1 MQKFYRTLLKKSYQI
16 VKRYKFLWFFG
27 VFAAIMGNGGE
38 VQMLFRAS
46 DAVPNLPQNIS
57 HLGEFLAAN
66 TPQDLIYNTWF
77 LIKVRPE
84 VILPVLLLFFVL
96 VLFVIWL
103 IVISQAA
110 LVYSTYRIQNNKSVD
125 FRTAF
130 VSSKGLAWKVFLLNF
145 FTRFLLY
152 AALVILILPFSALLV
167 LNNNN
172 ALGLFGIILLSFI
185 VTVPL
190 AMIMNFILK
199 YAIVYIVV
207 EKEDVWSSFVKAF
220 RLFWKNWFVSLEMA
234 VIMFFINILA
244 GLTVFILIFF
254 LAVPF
259 LALAVLLASL
269 GQIILANISLL
280 LVVALLV
287 VLIVLFG
294 SWLAV
299 FQYSAWTML
308 FFELQRGRAYPKLM
322 RLAAMSKK

>member
-1 MQKFYRTLLKKSYQI
+1 MQKFYRILLKKSYQI

-27 VFAAIMGNGGE
+27 IFAAIMGNGGE
-38 VQMLFRAS
+38 VQMLFRAA

-57 HLGEFLAAN
+57 HLGDFLAAN
-66 TPQDLIYNTWF
+66 TPRDLIYNTWF
-77 LIKVRPE
+77 LVKVRPE
-84 VILPVLLLFFVL
+84 VILPVLLVFLAL
-96 VLFVIWL
+96 VLIVIWL
-103 IVISQAA
+103 IVVSQSA
-110 LVYSTYRIQNNKSVD
+110 LVHSVYRIQNNKSVD

-130 VSSKGLAWKVFLLNF
+130 AHSKGLAYKVFLLNF

-152 AALVILILPFSALLV
+152 AALIILILPFSVLLV

-190 AMIMNFILK
+190 AMIMNFVLK

-207 EKEDVWSSFVKAF
+207 EKEEVWPSLVKAF

-244 GLTVFILIFF
+244 GLAVFILIFF

-269 GQIILANISLL
+269 GQVILANISLL

-308 FFELQRGRAYPKLM
+308 FFELIRGRAYPKLM

>member
-46 DAVPNLPQNIS
+46 DAVPNLPKNIS
-57 HLGEFLAAN
+57 NLGDFLAAN

-77 LIKVRPE
+77 LIKLRPE
-84 VILPVLLLFFVL
+84 VILPVLLLFFVI

-103 IVISQAA
+103 IVVSQAS
-110 LVYSTYRIQNNKSVD
+110 LVYSVNRIQNNKSVD

-130 VSSKGLAWKVFLLNF
+130 ASTKGMAWKVFLLNF

-152 AALVILILPFSALLV
+152 AALIILILPFSTLLV

-172 ALGLFGIILLSFI
+172 TVGLFGIILLSFI
-185 VTVPL
+185 ITVPL
-190 AMIMNFILK
+190 AMVMNFVLK

-207 EKEDVWSSFVKAF
+207 EKEEVWSAFTKAF
-220 RLFWKNWFVSLEMA
+220 RLFWKNWFVSIEMA
-234 VIMFFINILA
+234 VILFFINILV
-244 GLTVFILIFF
+244 GLSVFVLIFF

-259 LALAVLLASL
+259 LALAVLMATL
-269 GQIILANISLL
+269 GQLVLANISVL
-280 LVVALLV
+280 LVVALLLA
-287 VLIVLFG
+287 LIIFFG

-299 FQYSAWTML
+299 FQ
-308 FFELQRGRAYPKLM
+308 
-322 RLAAMSKK
+322 